1 VKATTDADCGAGA
14 SQRPCLQQRAP
25 TGTSNRLPAIAHLA
39 GCQARRPP
47 VHNDPIEL
55 LTVAA
60 MAALAA
66 AEIHYLARIPR
77 TKTSTDLK
85 PGRRPT

>member
-1 VKATTDADCGAGA
+1 
-14 SQRPCLQQRAP
+14 
-25 TGTSNRLPAIAHLA
+25 
-39 GCQARRPP
+39 

-60 MAALAA
+60 LAALAA